1 MRIQGIDHVQVAF
14 PPEKESEVVAF
25 YETVLGLR
33 RIAKPGATGEARGAW
48 FEAGNTQFHLGI
60 QKQGFV
66 AARKAHVGFVVD
78 NLDALTECLQ
88 AANLPVAAGSDLPG
102 VRRVF
107 SEDPAGNRI
116 EFLQRG

>member
-14 PPEKESEVVAF
+14 PPEKETEVVAF
-25 YETVLGLR
+25 YESVLGLK
-33 RIAKPGATGEARGAW
+33 RIAKPDGTGDPRGAW
-48 FEAGNTQFHLGI
+48 FEAGGTQFHLGV

-78 NLDALTECLQ
+78 DLEALADCLQ
-88 AANLPVAAGSDLPG
+88 AANLPVTPGSDLPG
-102 VRRVF
+102 LRRVF